1 MKLTETILLA
11 RELMERHKLNDW
23 KLKFDESK
31 SHIGLCRYSEKTI
44 YLSYPYVEI
53 NEEKII
59 RNTILHEIAHA
70 LAGSRNGHNRIWR
83 TIAKSIGCTG
93 ERCTS
98 GADKPRGKWTRCCN
112 NCGYEQQSYRR
123 TSKKRA
129 CGKCCNDYNG
139 GRYAEEYK
147 LEWRLNKN
155 IYNENGK
162 LTK

>member
-11 RELMERHKLNDW
+11 RELMERHKLNGW
-23 KLKFDESK
+23 KLKFDESR
-31 SHIGLCRYSEKTI
+31 SHLGLCKYSEKTI
-44 YLSYPYVEI
+44 YLSILYTEI
-53 NEEKII
+53 NDNKVI

-98 GADKPRGKWTRCCN
+98 GAH
-112 NCGYEQQSYRR
+112 
-123 TSKKRA
+123 
-129 CGKCCNDYNG
+129 NG

-155 IYNENGK
+155 IYNENGN
-162 LTK
+162 LIT